1 MTDPHDISQI
11 TPQLFI
17 SAWPRGEHAEQ
28 LRELG
33 IRLILSMHW
42 IQPERSLGRA
52 PVRLLWLP
60 TIDLPFTPMP
70 MPMLR
75 RGAEAALPVLASGG
89 GVLCHC
95 RAGVHRS
102 VAMACCVLIAQGYEV
117 EDAMRLVKEKRPVAD
132 PYIWYIQRR
141 IRRFA
146 AEWNHRLQLS

>member
-1 MTDPHDISQI
+1 MTGAHDISAI

-17 SAWPRGEHAEQ
+17 SAWPRGEHADE
-28 LRELG
+28 LRAMG

-42 IQPERSLGRA
+42 VRPERSLGDA
-52 PVRLLWLP
+52 PVHLLWLP

-70 MPMLR
+70 MSMLR
-75 RGAEAALPVLASGG
+75 RGAQAALPVLAAGG

-102 VAMACCVLIAQGYEV
+102 VAMACCVLIAQEYGA
-117 EDAMRLVKEKRPVAD
+117 EDAMRLVKEKRPIAD
-132 PYIWYIQRR
+132 PYIWYIERR

-146 AEWNHRLQLS
+146 EEWERLKQT

>member
-17 SAWPRGEHAEQ
+17 SAWPRGEHADE
-28 LRELG
+28 LRAMG

-42 IQPERSLGRA
+42 VKPERSLGDA
-52 PVRLLWLP
+52 PVHLLWLP

-70 MPMLR
+70 MSMLR
-75 RGAEAALPVLASGG
+75 RGAQAALPVLAAGG

-102 VAMACCVLIAQGYEV
+102 VAVACCVLIARGSTAE
-117 EDAMRLVKEKRPVAD
+117 EAMRLVKERRPVAD

-141 IRRFA
+141 IRKFE
-146 AEWNHRLQLS
+146 AEWNHRALR

>member
-11 TPQLFI
+11 TPQLYI
-17 SAWPRGEHAEQ
+17 SAWPRGEHADE
-28 LRELG
+28 LRAMG

-42 IQPERSLGRA
+42 VRPERSLGDA
-52 PVRLLWLP
+52 PVHLLWLP

-75 RGAEAALPVLASGG
+75 RGAEAALPVLVSGG

-102 VAMACCVLIAQGYEV
+102 VAMACCVLIAQGSTAE
-117 EDAMRLVKEKRPVAD
+117 EAMRLVKEKRPVAD
-132 PYIWYIQRR
+132 PSIWYIQRR
-141 IRRFA
+141 IRNFE
-146 AEWNHRLQLS
+146 AEWNHRALR

>member
-17 SAWPRGEHAEQ
+17 SAWPRGEHVDE
-28 LRELG
+28 LRAMG

-42 IQPERSLGRA
+42 VRPERSLGDA
-52 PVRLLWLP
+52 PVHLLWLP

-70 MPMLR
+70 MSMLR
-75 RGAEAALPVLASGG
+75 RGAQAALPVLAVGG

-102 VAMACCVLIAQGYEV
+102 VAMACCVLIAQGSTAE
-117 EDAMRLVKEKRPVAD
+117 EAMRLVKERRPVAD

-141 IRRFA
+141 IRKFEA
-146 AEWNHRLQLS
+146 GWNHRALR